1 MLQIALLD
9 LFKYDQFVAQ
19 SSTINSLFTADNI
32 AAIDHFSDGFGMF
45 GLDLLSVPTDHGFWS
60 VYLIFPALCLVSNI
74 GSQFIMTKVNSS
86 AMGQQQGC
94 MKVAM
99 YLLPLFSAYITYSVP
114 SALGFYWFISAIIS
128 LIQSIVLAK
137 VLSPA
142 KLTANSEARHAAL
155 LFVNEAKVP
164 YVYAPSESASAGNV
178 NAKKKK
184 KK

>member
-1 MLQIALLD
+1 
-9 LFKYDQFVAQ
+9 
-19 SSTINSLFTADNI
+19 
-32 AAIDHFSDGFGMF
+32 MF
-45 GLDLLSVPTDHGFWS
+45 GLDLAQRTRRPRFLVSVPG
-60 VYLIFPALCLVSNI
+60 IFPALCLVSNI

-155 LFVNEAKVP
+155 LLRTKLRFP
-164 YVYAPSESASAGNV
+164 HVYAERERFGR
-178 NAKKKK
+178 
-184 KK
+184 